1 MQTITAPVG
10 ENGTNTISD
19 AALIQAILL
28 KTRRPDSTAYLK
40 SYDGVIGDVTK
51 GAIRQFQADHVLP
64 DPDATAGLVK
74 PGDATWAKLLEQVDR
89 DFADMRVLAGG
100 KTVYVAATA
109 AELQAKID
117 AVATFTF
124 TAAFRA
130 KVIACIKRVHA
141 LHGIA
146 IGVCPKGDRRNF
158 QTQFELFN
166 QVPKVTGAGP
176 GESNHNFGMAVDL
189 GFAGL
194 RWLRADGTVADNEN
208 PWLRKLNG
216 ETDNISAESM
226 RFWEAMRAVG
236 TGAEVGAFRGPQA
249 DRPHLQNWDDA
260 GVSMSA
266 RLAAFLTSHGE
277 MRWRA
282 SAGPNKSAVY
292 ACDLGLGG
300 DPIPVG
306 TAAQIWSRQAPVT
319 VAMLT
324 QARANAAQARV
335 RSEAKAGAT
344 TLPPVDVA
352 ITQADVIMMQ
362 QALRHQFEWADANWK
377 DWTPH

>member
-19 AALIQAILL
+19 AALAQAILL
-28 KTRRPDSTAYLK
+28 KTRRPNGTAYLK
-40 SYDGVIGDVTK
+40 SYDGLIGDITK
-51 GAIRQFQADHVLP
+51 GAIRDFQADHVLP
-64 DPDATAGLVK
+64 DPGTTAGLVR

-89 DFADMRVLAGG
+89 DFADMRVLRGG
-100 KTVYVAATA
+100 KTVYIAATA
-109 AELQAKID
+109 AELQVKIA
-117 AVATFTF
+117 AVDTFTF
-124 TAAFRA
+124 TPAFRA
-130 KVIACIKRVHA
+130 KVVACIKRMHS

-146 IGVCPKGDRRNF
+146 LGVCPKGDRRNF

-189 GFAGL
+189 GFARL
-194 RWLRADGTVADNEN
+194 RWLRGDGAVTDNEN
-208 PWLRKLNG
+208 PWLRRLNG
-216 ETDNISAESM
+216 ETDIISDEAM
-226 RFWEAMRAVG
+226 RFWEAMRTVG
-236 TGAEVGAFRGPQA
+236 TSAEVGAFRGPQA

-282 SAGPNKSAVY
+282 SSSPKKSAVY

-300 DPIPVG
+300 DPISVG
-306 TAAQIWSRQAPVT
+306 TAAQIWNRQATVT

-324 QARANAAQARV
+324 QARADSPHLAV
-335 RSEAKAGAT
+335 RNQAKADAPG
-344 TLPPVDVA
+344 LPPGNAA
-352 ITQADVIMMQ
+352 ITQVDVITMQ

-377 DWTPH
+377 DWTPR